1 MKTKVLIFVLGIISP
16 LFADASSSDL
26 ILQGEVIRYEET
38 RAVGDAL
45 VIVESLNLRVT
56 ADAISFDREKRL
68 LRCDGAVT
76 VRTASGV
83 VRSKDCVI
91 ELPPGEKRV
100 IFSAKR
106 NEQEQSKRRISR
118 HFI

>member
-1 MKTKVLIFVLGIISP
+1 MLGIISP
-16 LFADASSSDL
+16 LFADASASDL
-26 ILQGEVIRYEET
+26 ILQGETVHYKDT

-68 LRCDGAVT
+68 FKCDGTVT

-91 ELPPGEKRV
+91 ELPTGERRVVFSEKR
-100 IFSAKR
+100 K
-106 NEQEQSKRRISR
+106 EQEQSKGGVSRR
-118 HFI
+118 FL

>member
-1 MKTKVLIFVLGIISP
+1 MKTKLLLCLLVIISP
-16 LFADASSSDL
+16 LFADASASDL
-26 ILQGEVIRYEET
+26 ILQGETIDYEES

-45 VIVESLNLRVT
+45 VIVESLGLRVT

-68 LRCDGAVT
+68 LKCDGEVI

-91 ELPPGEKRV
+91 ELLTIEGRV
-100 IFSAKR
+100 VFSAKR
-106 NEQEQSKRRISR
+106 KELEPSKGLVSRR
-118 HFI
+118 FI